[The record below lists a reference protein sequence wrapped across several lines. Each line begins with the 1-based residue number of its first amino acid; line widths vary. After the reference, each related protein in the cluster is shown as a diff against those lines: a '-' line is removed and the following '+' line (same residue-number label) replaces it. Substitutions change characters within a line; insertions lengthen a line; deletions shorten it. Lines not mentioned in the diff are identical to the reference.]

1 MNIIR
6 IRCREALPA
15 FRGADVFTADDKTQI
30 RMIPCGHFIVT
41 VNGVSQLVPHSA
53 VRVADVEF
61 PTRQQHDEYV
71 LTQERFEAEIGPE
84 RAAKLKK
91 KPVPAIE

>member
-1 MNIIR
+1 LNIIR

-53 VRVADVEF
+53 VRVADVE
-61 PTRQQHDEYV
+61 
-71 LTQERFEAEIGPE
+71 LTNQVPDYEEPK
-84 RAAKLKK
+84 RAKAK
-91 KPVPAIE
+91 PAQA